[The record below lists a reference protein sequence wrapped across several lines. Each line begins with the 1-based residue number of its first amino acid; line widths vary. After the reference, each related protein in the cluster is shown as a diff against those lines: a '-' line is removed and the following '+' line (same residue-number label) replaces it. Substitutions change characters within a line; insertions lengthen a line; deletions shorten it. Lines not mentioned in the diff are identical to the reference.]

1 MSSPARM
8 FDQVRP
14 FKLNPWCLN
23 FYSGERLKA
32 EVALLGSGFV
42 GNVPEISLAEGCA
55 LLKASFGASKITTS
69 PFQEFQKSLPDLQ
82 SAADSRFQYLL
93 ASDCPDAFLFW
104 LLKRYL
110 PSIGEISADRRI
122 ELLRRSALLLMT
134 RFPQRPDLPY
144 QVLMLEPTGCLL
156 KWHQGYAAAQSV
168 VFKGTFL
175 SSSIAGGLGSGPL
188 RANVVRKS
196 QISGGWS
203 SLSS

>member
-1 MSSPARM
+1 MLTTPSPSVLPAPPFHPSADQSLQRSDPSEPTGPLFGGGFFMSSPARM

-14 FKLNPWCLN
+14 FKLNPWSLN

-55 LLKASFGASKITTS
+55 LLKASFGASKLQLVR
-69 PFQEFQKSLPDLQ
+69 FKVQKSLLI
-82 SAADSRFQYLL
+82 SRVQQIHVFNICLFQIVR
-93 ASDCPDAFLFW
+93 CFLFW

-122 ELLRRSALLLMT
+122 QLLRRSALLLMT

-144 QVLMLEPTGCLL
+144 QVLMWSPL
-156 KWHQGYAAAQSV
+156 V
-168 VFKGTFL
+168 VF
-175 SSSIAGGLGSGPL
+175 
-188 RANVVRKS
+188 
-196 QISGGWS
+196 
-203 SLSS
+203 